1 MRDFTLVELKALREA
16 LEAWPAARVV
26 APELQSKIELELLNR
41 GWVYQVRA
49 FENSWKQIDKK

>member
-1 MRDFTLVELKALREA
+1 MRDLSLVELKALREA

-41 GWVYQVRA
+41 GWVFQVRA
-49 FENSWKQIDKK
+49 FENTWKQSEKK